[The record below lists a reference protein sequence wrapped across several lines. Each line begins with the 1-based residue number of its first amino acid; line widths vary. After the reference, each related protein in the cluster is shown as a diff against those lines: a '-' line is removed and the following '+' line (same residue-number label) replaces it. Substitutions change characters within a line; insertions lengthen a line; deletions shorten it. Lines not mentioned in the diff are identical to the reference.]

1 MITIRRILVPTDFGD
16 SSTPAVRYAARMA
29 EAFGAELI
37 LLNVVPDA
45 ALILPDAVMPAPV
58 PTADLAKFMADA
70 KENLARLVATEKL
83 ESLNPKVEVR
93 VGSPVPE
100 ILAAATDLKADLLCV
115 GTHGRHGLSHLLLGS
130 LAERIVRD
138 APCPVLTVGP
148 LAVEKLNS
156 NAAST
161 MMA

>member
-1 MITIRRILVPTDFGD
+1 MIRIRRILVPTDFGD
-16 SSTPAVRYAARMA
+16 SSTPAVRYGARMA

-58 PTADLAKFMADA
+58 PTTELSKFLADA
-70 KENLARLVATEKL
+70 KENLSRLVAAEKL
-83 ESLNPKVEVR
+83 ESLHPKVEVR

-100 ILAAATDLKADLLCV
+100 ILAAAADLKADLLCV

-130 LAERIVRD
+130 LAERIIRD

-148 LAVEKLNS
+148 LAVEMIQGS
-156 NAAST
+156 AAST
-161 MMA
+161 MMP